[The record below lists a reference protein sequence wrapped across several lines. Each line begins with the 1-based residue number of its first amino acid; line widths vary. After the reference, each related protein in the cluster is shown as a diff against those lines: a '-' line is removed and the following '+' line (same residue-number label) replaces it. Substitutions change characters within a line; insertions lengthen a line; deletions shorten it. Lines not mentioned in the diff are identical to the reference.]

1 MCAKSQNA
9 AGKPRAGRGGLIV
22 LVRSETENFAMK
34 AQGRAGPVM
43 LRDANFLFGRAKD
56 GDRVGLRQA
65 ALKYVEIPT
74 DKLNDQLLGFM
85 DKVGAMVGSLPEN
98 LGKFTLQEI
107 ELSLEITAKGEIGFL
122 GTGGGLEGT
131 GGIKMTLRR
140 KEPQPAPGPTP

>member
-1 MCAKSQNA
+1 
-9 AGKPRAGRGGLIV
+9 
-22 LVRSETENFAMK
+22 
-34 AQGRAGPVM
+34 M